1 MIVTSF
7 WLVFFHLLS
16 SSFSDLCLRKFL
28 IGWNG
33 KLSLN
38 VLIQWLFLMPIF
50 FDIGNVA
57 SNLICK
63 NKKEL
68 AKANS
73 YPMRREGLEPSRPKA
88 VTGSLVLRVC
98 QFRHPR
104 VDYFTS
110 ISTFKI
116 FVNTFFRFFSFFQGN
131 YSWISARFSSSN
143 LAPRVFLK
151 WPRANWRFSGQIEA
165 TAGLTIS
172 IW

>member
-1 MIVTSF
+1 MPSSSDSRTVA
-7 WLVFFHLLS
+7 LVFF
-16 SSFSDLCLRKFL
+16 
-28 IGWNG
+28 G
-33 KLSLN
+33 K
-38 VLIQWLFLMPIF
+38 Q
-50 FDIGNVA
+50 
-57 SNLICK
+57 
-63 NKKEL
+63 KEL

-73 YPMRREGLEPSRPKA
+73 CPMRREGLEPSRPKA

-131 YSWISARFSSSN
+131 HSLISAKFSSNN

-151 WPRANWRFSGQIEA
+151 CPRAN
-165 TAGLTIS
+165 
-172 IW
+172 